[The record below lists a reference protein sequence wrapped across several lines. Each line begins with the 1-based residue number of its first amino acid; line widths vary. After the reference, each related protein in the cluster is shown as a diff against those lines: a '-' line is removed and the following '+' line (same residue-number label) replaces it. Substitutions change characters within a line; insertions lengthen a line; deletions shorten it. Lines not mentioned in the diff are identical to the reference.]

1 MRRVIIL
8 AAAALIVLAL
18 VPMSSAATTS
28 TTTKHVDGTV
38 KVLEP
43 SRFGVPY
50 DRYWLARFEARTTLD
65 GTTVQF
71 GYLHLYGITND
82 KPTGNNAGAIHEFS
96 IKSVTY
102 FKTPTGPGATLH
114 MEECIIVGAESVA
127 RQLLRQRLPGLGRF
141 SGHLQS
147 RGSDGQRG
155 LDRRLGQ
162 HLDLH
167 DERPELAVAHS
178 ATTRRRGRCPTPAP
192 VARPTS
198 PGASP
203 CRA

>member
-43 SRFGVPY
+43 SRIGVPY

-114 MEECIIVGAESVA
+114 MEECIIVGAESV
-127 RQLLRQRLPGLGRF
+127 PGNCFASDYQVSAGSPDTFNPVGLTGSAAWIVD
-141 SGHLQS
+141 SGNIS
-147 RGSDGQRG
+147 IYTTSGQNS
-155 LDRRLGQ
+155 Q
-162 HLDLH
+162 
-167 DERPELAVAHS
+167 
-178 ATTRRRGRCPTPAP
+178 
-192 VARPTS
+192 
-198 PGASP
+198 
-203 CRA
+203 